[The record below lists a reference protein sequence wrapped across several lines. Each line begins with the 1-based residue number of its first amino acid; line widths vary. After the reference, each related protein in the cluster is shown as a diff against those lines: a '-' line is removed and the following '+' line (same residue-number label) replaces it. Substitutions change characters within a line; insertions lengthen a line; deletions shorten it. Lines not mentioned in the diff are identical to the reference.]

1 MNARTRLL
9 AFSLVFLLQA
19 CVGGGQKAPKE
30 LLSLNQAQMKIR
42 SFQTRAFD
50 AKDQNKVLRSVVAA
64 LQDLG
69 FIVERANGPMGLVTA
84 GKFGPN
90 GRGFV
95 ELTDIFHRSHSVY
108 GLAKTGVTY
117 LTEAMAL
124 ELAPEVRVNALFNT
138 KPIEDP
144 KVYQNF
150 FSAVERSLFI
160 SRG

>member
-1 MNARTRLL
+1 MNARTRLF
-9 AFSLVFLLQA
+9 AFSLVFLLSA
-19 CVGGGQKAPKE
+19 CVGAPKKAPKE
-30 LLSLNQAQMKIR
+30 LLSLNEAQMKIR

-50 AKDQNKVLRSVVAA
+50 VKDQNSVLRGVVAA

-69 FIVERANGPMGLVTA
+69 FIIERANAPMGLVTA

-90 GRGFV
+90 GNGFV
-95 ELTDIFHRSHSVY
+95 EVTVVVR
-108 GLAKTGVTY
+108 AKGEQQT
-117 LTEAMAL
+117 
-124 ELAPEVRVNALFNT
+124 EVRINALFNT

-150 FSAVERSLFI
+150 FVAVERSLFV

>member
-1 MNARTRLL
+1 VNARTGLL
-9 AFSLVFLLQA
+9 ILGLALLIQA
-19 CVGGGQKAPKE
+19 CVGGAQKPPKE
-30 LLSLNQAQMKIR
+30 LLALNDAQMKIR

-50 AKDQNKVLRSVVAA
+50 AKDQNKVLRGVVAA

-95 ELTDIFHRSHSVY
+95 ELTVTVR
-108 GLAKTGVTY
+108 AKGEEQT
-117 LTEAMAL
+117 
-124 ELAPEVRVNALFNT
+124 EVRVNALFNT

-144 KVYQNF
+144 KIYQNF
-150 FSAVERSLFI
+150 FTAVERSLFI

>member
-1 MNARTRLL
+1 VNARTRLF

-95 ELTDIFHRSHSVY
+95 ELTVTVR
-108 GLAKTGVTY
+108 AKG
-117 LTEAMAL
+117 E
-124 ELAPEVRVNALFNT
+124 EQSEVRVNALFNT

>member
-50 AKDQNKVLRSVVAA
+50 ANDQNKVLRGVVAA

-95 ELTDIFHRSHSVY
+95 ELTVTVR
-108 GLAKTGVTY
+108 AKG
-117 LTEAMAL
+117 E
-124 ELAPEVRVNALFNT
+124 EQSEVRVNALFNT

>member
-1 MNARTRLL
+1 MNVNARTRLFV
-9 AFSLVFLLQA
+9 FSLVFLLQA
-19 CVGGGQKAPKE
+19 CVGPQKPPKE
-30 LLSLNQAQMKIR
+30 LLALNEAQMKIR

-50 AKDQNKVLRSVVAA
+50 VKDQNKVLRGVVAA

-90 GRGFV
+90 GNGFV
-95 ELTDIFHRSHSVY
+95 ELTVVVR
-108 GLAKTGVTY
+108 GKGEEQT
-117 LTEAMAL
+117 
-124 ELAPEVRVNALFNT
+124 EVRVNALFNT

-150 FSAVERSLFI
+150 FIAVERSLFV

>member
-1 MNARTRLL
+1 
-9 AFSLVFLLQA
+9 
-19 CVGGGQKAPKE
+19 
-30 LLSLNQAQMKIR
+30 MKIR

-50 AKDQNKVLRSVVAA
+50 VKDQNKVMRGVVAS

-90 GRGFV
+90 GNGFV
-95 ELTDIFHRSHSVY
+95 ELTVVVR
-108 GLAKTGVTY
+108 AKGAEQT
-117 LTEAMAL
+117 
-124 ELAPEVRVNALFNT
+124 EVRVNALFNT

-150 FSAVERSLFI
+150 FIAVERSLFVT
-160 SRG
+160 RG

>member
-1 MNARTRLL
+1 MNARTRLF

-19 CVGGGQKAPKE
+19 CVGGPQKAPKE
-30 LLSLNQAQMKIR
+30 LLSLNESQMKIR

-50 AKDQNKVLRSVVAA
+50 VKDQNKVLRGVVAA

-95 ELTDIFHRSHSVY
+95 EVTVVVR
-108 GLAKTGVTY
+108 AKGETQS
-117 LTEAMAL
+117 
-124 ELAPEVRVNALFNT
+124 EVRINALFNT
-138 KPIEDP
+138 KPVEDP

-150 FSAVERSLFI
+150 FSAVQRSLFVTQ
-160 SRG
+160 G